1 MRNLTKTLVAVSLL
15 TSTSVHSLGIG
26 GIKLR
31 SALNQKLN
39 AEIALVTSGN
49 ENVGDIQVKLASPAK
64 FDEAGVPW
72 SYFLTKIKFTPIT
85 KADGSVGVK
94 LSSNEALKEPYL
106 DFLVEVT
113 GPNGTLFREFTV
125 LVDPPKSYI
134 SPDTA
139 KKPDLPI
146 VAHLAP
152 KSEPVAIEDY
162 EAPRQQAES
171 RIDHEEMGNDHASGD
186 YDSAAREYGPT
197 QESDTIWSI
206 ANQVKP
212 DDVST
217 AQMVAAI
224 YRVNPRAFSKANVN
238 TLLAGKILRI
248 PAHNAILKLS
258 RQQAAIGFKQSGH
271 RHAGINKPKSIASE
285 HSVKVAKPVKH
296 LKLDSPVI
304 EAQIPQ
310 AGEVAGTLEAT
321 EGSGQNRASVDTAA
335 DADLKLR
342 FEKIEQQLQMMEKL
356 LSVKDAE
363 LARLQRQS
371 PPSDIKPDTVAPAVE
386 PVKTEPVIE
395 KRPVDVE
402 PVTDVLPAAAP
413 KVADLKPEI
422 VEAKVTPAPVATPTA
437 APESALETSPMN
449 PLADYLIPAGGI
461 GASLLAALGLI
472 WWRKRK
478 VEKTIDTESMFA
490 SASQIS
496 MPDKDKAV
504 SALTEQTSGYEVG
517 TVGDSTFLSE
527 FTPSEFDAFETDQTE
542 IDPLSEADVYLA
554 YGRYQQAEELIKQV
568 IEASPNRNDCKL
580 KLLEIY
586 HTSENKTAF
595 DQYVEVLIAEG
606 KQADTVFWAKVTDM
620 SGDFKLVPPVASAT
634 LSKTKVANETFVPDF
649 KSPSDEFDF
658 DLQSFAEMS
667 TASEHV
673 TKEDNNSVKPVAA
686 VMASAS
692 SVFKDELEYPDFSND
707 LAASE
712 LDFELKQ
719 YETDNFSAIQMNEN
733 LVESSDMQSLDFDL
747 SAFAP
752 KKAAAAEV
760 NEIEFMTEDDGNGLD
775 FDLSAFDKDDGS
787 AMAESVGLIDADE
800 ANSIEFDLAVFG
812 ENFQTPAAK
821 EPQELLAGFNFDV
834 AEETLDQQTDFD
846 LSDELDESLRDL
858 DFSTASLNSKKPLIE
873 VDNTVEDSTDFDF
886 DFDFNLAGSQLDKG
900 FDKLDLG
907 DVADTDS
914 SFDKIDLANAY
925 VDMGDVDAAKDIAR
939 DLLKGSAE
947 QKKAG
952 KEILEKIS

>member
-72 SYFLTKIKFTPIT
+72 SYFLTKIKFSPFT

-125 LVDPPKSYI
+125 LVDPPKSYV
-134 SPDTA
+134 SSNA

-146 VAHLAP
+146 VARLAP
-152 KSEPVAIEDY
+152 KSELVAIEDY
-162 EAPRQQAES
+162 EEPRQQTDSSIGRDEAVNS
-171 RIDHEEMGNDHASGD
+171 HASGN
-186 YDSAAREYGPT
+186 YDSATREYGPT

-206 ANQVKP
+206 ANEVKP
-212 DDVST
+212 DNVST

-224 YRVNPRAFSKANVN
+224 YRVNPQAFSKANVN

-248 PAHNAILKLS
+248 PAHNAILKLA
-258 RQQAAIGFKQSGH
+258 RQQAAIGFKQSGR
-271 RHAGINKPKSIASE
+271 RHAGLNKPKSIALE
-285 HSVKVAKPVKH
+285 PGAKVAKPVKH
-296 LKLDSPVI
+296 LKLEPPIMD
-304 EAQIPQ
+304 AQMPQ
-310 AGEVAGTLEAT
+310 AGDLAGTLGST
-321 EGSGQNRASVDTAA
+321 EKSTQNRAAVDAAA

-356 LSVKDAE
+356 LSIKDAE
-363 LARLQRQS
+363 LARLQKQS
-371 PPSDIKPDTVAPAVE
+371 PPSDIKPDAIAPTVVE
-386 PVKTEPVIE
+386 PVKTEPATE
-395 KRPVDVE
+395 EQPVDVA
-402 PVTDVLPAAAP
+402 PVTDVLPAAAA
-413 KVADLKPEI
+413 KATDLKPE
-422 VEAKVTPAPVATPTA
+422 VAAAKAEPVPSITPPIA
-437 APESALETSPMN
+437 AKPALEIPTMN
-449 PLADYLIPAGGI
+449 PLADYLLPAGGI

-496 MPDKDKAV
+496 MPDKDKTV
-504 SALTEQTSGYEVG
+504 SALTEQVSGYEVG

-586 HTSENKTAF
+586 HTSENKIAF
-595 DQYVEVLIAEG
+595 DQYVEVLAAEG
-606 KQADTVFWAKVTDM
+606 KQADTAFWTKVTDM

-634 LSKTKVANETFVPDF
+634 LGKAKVGNEAFVPDF

-658 DLQSFAEMS
+658 DLQSFAEMPIV
-667 TASEHV
+667 AEPV
-673 TKEDNNSVKPVAA
+673 AKEDRGNAKPVAA
-686 VMASAS
+686 VVAGAS
-692 SVFKDELEYPDFSND
+692 SIFKDELEYPDFSND
-707 LAASE
+707 PVGSG

-719 YETDNFSAIQMNEN
+719 YATDDFLA
-733 LVESSDMQSLDFDL
+733 ESSDVQSVDFDF
-747 SAFAP
+747 SASVP
-752 KKAAAAEV
+752 KEAAAIEA
-760 NEIEFMTEDDGNGLD
+760 NEIEFLAEADGNGLD
-775 FDLSAFDKDDGS
+775 FDLSAFGNDNRS
-787 AMAESVGLIDADE
+787 ATVESIALIDADE
-800 ANSIEFDLAVFG
+800 TNSIEFDLAAFG
-812 ENFQTPAAK
+812 ENLQTPVAAK

-834 AEETLDQQTDFD
+834 AEDALDQTDFD
-846 LSDELDESLRDL
+846 LSDELDESLRNL
-858 DFSTASLNSKKPLIE
+858 DFSTAGLNSKKPAIAVDDAIE
-873 VDNTVEDSTDFDF
+873 SSTDFDF

-900 FDKLDLG
+900 GDKLDLG
-907 DVADTDS
+907 GLADADS
-914 SFDKIDLANAY
+914 HFDKVDLANAY